1 MQIYIIGIGQCGTS
15 IAFDVISQLTGFTK
29 SKEVTSSPQQGG
41 SEAAG
46 NELLRLL
53 NKDLTNRDRWRGKLK
68 IWVDRLVNP
77 ASPRKT
83 FIQPQIAIVDGNPDN
98 FVKDA
103 FKRFRGALPA
113 KDPDDG
119 DIRRLAELINGTRV
133 LDLGDWNDGCA
144 NGVVGEIVA
153 SLKLPGQQ
161 LRTNLGVTNL
171 GALGDDNVVL
181 PVRMY
186 LVVSSAGGATGSGG
200 SVYLGQSDALAAPV
214 PKSPLVLNAL
224 VLPSVQSSADNPKY
238 ALNAGRA
245 LARYANL
252 IVPKGDGAMP
262 SRKSSA
268 VLFSN
273 PPDEGDPAALQTL
286 NDYMAEFSIR
296 LANFTF
302 AGNVARMARDLDPG
316 ELSSFLSGKV
326 SVLGMSCLASG
337 WREGN
342 VERRLVGKAFEE
354 IYSSRAGDAQKPQGL
369 SVEREPEIEADDEP
383 LDALSGATSALVV
396 LGVPPSFLEGAK
408 LQIEKINK
416 LVREFSNS
424 KIGGGIRTYA
434 YGSAKDLEFTVLLRY
449 RNLDACPLARHFM
462 GRYVGRAEPELAAGD
477 MAKIEYLK
485 RRAKGDDD
493 YAELFGE
500 IVNDLEKH
508 RGLGRFGELVNQY
521 VLKGTGPA

>member
-29 SKEVTSSPQQGG
+29 SKEVTSSPQLGG
-41 SEAAG
+41 NEKAG

-53 NKDLTNRDRWRGKLK
+53 NKDLRNREKWQGKLK

-77 ASPRKT
+77 TSPRRT
-83 FIQPQIAIVDGNPDN
+83 FIQPQIAIIDGNPDN

-103 FKRFRGALPA
+103 FQRFRGALPA
-113 KDPDDG
+113 EDPKDG
-119 DIRRLAELINGTRV
+119 DIRRLAELINGTQV
-133 LDLGDWNDGCA
+133 LDLGDWNNGCA

-161 LRTNLGVTNL
+161 LRNNLGVNNM
-171 GALGDDNVVL
+171 GALLNDSVMI

-200 SVYLGQSDALAAPV
+200 SVYLGQSDAVAAHV
-214 PKSPLVLNAL
+214 SKSPLVLNAL

-252 IVPKGDGAMP
+252 IVPKEDETVA
-262 SRKSSA
+262 SRESSS

-273 PPDEGDPAALQTL
+273 PPDEGDPTALQTL

-302 AGNVARMARDLDPG
+302 AGNVARIARDLDPS
-316 ELSSFLSGKV
+316 ELTAFLSGKV

-337 WREGN
+337 WQEGN
-342 VERRLVGKAFEE
+342 VEQRLVSKAFEE
-354 IYSSRAGDAQKPQGL
+354 IYSSRADDAQKPQGM
-369 SVEREPEIEADDEP
+369 SVERDLEIEADGEP
-383 LDALSGATSALVV
+383 LDALSGVTSALVV
-396 LGVPPSFLEGAK
+396 LGVPPKFPAGAK
-408 LQIEKINK
+408 LRIAKINK
-416 LVREFSNS
+416 LVREFSKS
-424 KIGGGIRTYA
+424 KIGGGIRTFS
-434 YGSAKDLEFTVLLRY
+434 YGSANDLEFTVLLRY
-449 RNLDACPLARHFM
+449 KNLDACPLVRHFM
-462 GRYVGRAEPELAAGD
+462 GQYVNRAEPELAAGD
-477 MAKIEYLK
+477 MAEIEYLK
-485 RRAKGDDD
+485 RRASGEDDH
-493 YAELFGE
+493 AELFGE
-500 IVNDLEKH
+500 IVNELEKL
-508 RGLGRFGELVNQY
+508 RGLDNFGQRFDQY
-521 VLKGTGPA
+521 VLKGDQR